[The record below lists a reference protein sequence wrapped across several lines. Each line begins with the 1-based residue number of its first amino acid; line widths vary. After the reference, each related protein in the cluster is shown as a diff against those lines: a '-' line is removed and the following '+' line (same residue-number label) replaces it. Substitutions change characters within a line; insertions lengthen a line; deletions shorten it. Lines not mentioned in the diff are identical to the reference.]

1 MIETQ
6 RETNDDTVKGAT
18 TTMEKVTISSK
29 DIGEFMNRF
38 DSAEAALIHSVKKVE
53 DFKRDVNALIESM
66 NNLFQENFIPLM
78 LMDVEVDVTVHTCGK
93 LSLQSRLGN
102 RNSAE
107 NLMRFMH
114 DSVREDD

>member
-18 TTMEKVTISSK
+18 TTMEKATIPVK
-29 DIGEFMNRF
+29 DIREFFNGF
-38 DSAEAALIHSVKKVE
+38 DSAETALIYSVKKVE

-78 LMDVEVDVTVHTCGK
+78 LMGVEVDVTVHTCGR
-93 LSLQSRLGN
+93 LSIQSRLGHKD
-102 RNSAE
+102 SAE
-107 NLMRFMH
+107 NIMKFMH
-114 DSVREDD
+114 DSVREDG